1 MPNRGCRALA
11 AAVLAAALFGCAQ
24 MEEIT
29 QQGRQ
34 EQAYRN
40 QDAARRTCEARGI
53 TYASPLYTQ
62 CVEANTELITDQQR
76 TAAENLPQGGGL
88 PTYGADSFA
97 SRTSARTCLPV
108 GSQPG
113 LNNC

>member
-24 MEEIT
+24 MEQFA
-29 QQGRQ
+29 QQGKQ
-34 EQAYRN
+34 EQVYRN

-76 TAAENLPQGGGL
+76 TTAETLPQGGGL
-88 PTYGADSFA
+88 PTYGADPIP
-97 SRTSARTCLPV
+97 SRTSDRTCLPV
-108 GSQPG
+108 GSQP
-113 LNNC
+113 NAITC

>member
-24 MEEIT
+24 MEQFA

-40 QDAARRTCEARGI
+40 QNAARRTCEARGI

-62 CVEANTELITDQQR
+62 CVETNTALITDQQR
-76 TAAENLPQGGGL
+76 TTDENLPQGGGL
-88 PTYGADSFA
+88 PTYGADRLPP
-97 SRTSARTCLPV
+97 RTSARTCLPV

-113 LNNC
+113 PFTC

>member
-1 MPNRGCRALA
+1 MISE
-11 AAVLAAALFGCAQ
+11 LFGDPNPAAPLGV
-24 MEEIT
+24 E
-29 QQGRQ
+29 GRC
-34 EQAYRN
+34 
-40 QDAARRTCEARGI
+40 RTCEARGI

>member
-1 MPNRGCRALA
+1 VPNRGYRALA
-11 AAVLAAALFGCAQ
+11 VIVVAAALSGCAQ
-24 MEEIT
+24 MEQIT

-40 QDAARRTCEARGI
+40 ENAARRTCEARGI
-53 TYASPLYTQ
+53 TSASPLYTQ

-76 TAAENLPQGGGL
+76 TSAENLPQGGGL
-88 PTYGADSFA
+88 PTYGADR
-97 SRTSARTCLPV
+97 RTTDRTCLPV

-113 LNNC
+113 AITC

>member
-24 MEEIT
+24 MEQIA

-40 QDAARRTCEARGI
+40 QGAARRTCEARGI

-76 TAAENLPQGGGL
+76 TTAETLPQGGGL
-88 PTYGADSFA
+88 PTYGADRPPPRIS
-97 SRTSARTCLPV
+97 SRTCLPV

-113 LNNC
+113 AITC

>member
-1 MPNRGCRALA
+1 M
-11 AAVLAAALFGCAQ
+11 VVAAALSGCAQ
-24 MEEIT
+24 MEQIV
-29 QQGRQ
+29 QQGKQ

-53 TYASPLYTQ
+53 TNASPLYTQ

-76 TAAENLPQGGGL
+76 TTAENLPQGGGL
-88 PTYGADSFA
+88 PNYGADPLPP
-97 SRTSARTCLPV
+97 RTSSRTCLPV

-113 LNNC
+113 VINC

>member
-1 MPNRGCRALA
+1 MPNRGYRALA
-11 AAVLAAALFGCAQ
+11 AAALAAALFGCAQ
-24 MEEIT
+24 MEQIA

-62 CVEANTELITDQQR
+62 CVEANTALITDQQQ
-76 TAAENLPQGGGL
+76 TTTKNLPQGGGL
-88 PTYGADSFA
+88 PTYGAD
-97 SRTSARTCLPV
+97 RLLPGTSARTCLPV

-113 LNNC
+113 VITC